1 MGYFIHIYES
11 YSYSPNETPMPL
23 SDRPSSERPRE
34 KLLERGP
41 EYLSDAEL
49 VAILLRT
56 GLPGEDAIALAHRLI
71 VEFDGLYGLLSAPPA
86 ALKEK
91 LGLGPAKTA
100 QLIAV
105 LELARR
111 TLREEMRQGVALA
124 SVDNV
129 RRYLTLSLAN
139 REFEV
144 FHALWLDARNQ
155 LIASEELF
163 RGTLTQTSVYPR
175 EVVRRALHH
184 NAAGVIFAHNHP
196 SGVASPSGAD
206 EHLTRL
212 LQDALNLVDVR
223 VLDHFIVAGLTEPYS
238 FSERGKLA

>member
-1 MGYFIHIYES
+1 MA
-11 YSYSPNETPMPL
+11 L

-41 EYLSDAEL
+41 ELLTDAEL

-56 GLPGEDAIALAHRLI
+56 GLPGQDAVALAHSLI
-71 VEFDGLYGLLSAPPA
+71 QAFGGLYGLLSAPSN

-111 TLREEMRQGVALA
+111 TLREEMAQGISLD
-124 SVDNV
+124 SVDSV
-129 RRYLTLSLAN
+129 RRYLKLSLAS
-139 REFEV
+139 RQFEV
-144 FHALWLDARNQ
+144 FHALWLDARNR
-155 LIASEELF
+155 LIASEALF

-184 NAAGVIFAHNHP
+184 NAAAVIFAHNHP
-196 SGVASPSGAD
+196 SGIADPSGAD
-206 EHLTRL
+206 EHLTKQ
-212 LQDALNLVDVR
+212 LQDALGLVDVR
-223 VLDHFIVAGLTEPYS
+223 VLDHFIVAGFSEPYS